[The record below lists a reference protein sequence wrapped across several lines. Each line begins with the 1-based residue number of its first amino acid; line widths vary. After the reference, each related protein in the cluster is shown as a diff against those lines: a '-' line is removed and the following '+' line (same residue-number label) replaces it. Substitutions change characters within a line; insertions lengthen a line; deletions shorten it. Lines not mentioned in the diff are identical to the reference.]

1 MKEILQMISRLE
13 RTVAAME
20 EETAFLRQQLESLRQ
35 EVEQEL
41 AAAAPRPVAVDNSS
55 QPEPSPEPGSSPE
68 PEPASPSEPAS
79 QPESEA
85 RLEIK
90 PDGRMDAGDQPS
102 SPVDKETP
110 QSLADYYKQQRGQET
125 LQQSLGSRQFAD
137 LQKGMSLNDRFRY
150 QRDLFQGDSAM
161 MSEVMS
167 VLADLRSFEQA
178 VDMLR
183 ADFSWDEEMPSVVD
197 FYNMLQQYYS

>member
-41 AAAAPRPVAVDNSS
+41 AVAAPRPVSVDNSS

-90 PDGRMDAGDQPS
+90 PDGRTDAGDQPS
-102 SPVDKETP
+102 TPVDKETP